1 MKLCTKCGAQLADEA
16 TFCAKCGTS
25 LNAAPAPQNSAPQ
38 NPNPV
43 NAAPMGYAPNGY
55 AAPMGYAPYGYAPVR
70 QKAYVDPVKARA
82 KKLAIFNFVYA
93 VSIALACFFTAFSFL
108 FADIYSSGSISASYY
123 SGYSVD
129 VYTHMSFE
137 EISPVFAGIF
147 SATALG
153 FGIVSFIF
161 GLKEKDNPEKMFGGI
176 ARFAIGLI
184 ATVFSIIML
193 AEIYG

>member
-108 FADIYSSGSISASYY
+108 FADVRSYSYVNYNYSLDVESYLR
-123 SGYSVD
+123 
-129 VYTHMSFE
+129 FE

-161 GLKEKDNPEKMFGGI
+161 GLKEKENPEKMFGGI

>member
-38 NPNPV
+38 NPNPA

-55 AAPMGYAPYGYAPVR
+55 AAPMGYAPYGYAPVKQR
-70 QKAYVDPVKARA
+70 PYVDPVKARA

-93 VSIALACFFTAFSFL
+93 ISIALACFFTAFSFL
-108 FADIYSSGSISASYY
+108 FADIRSYSYVNYNYSLDVESYLR
-123 SGYSVD
+123 
-129 VYTHMSFE
+129 FE

>member
-38 NPNPV
+38 NPNPA

-93 VSIALACFFTAFSFL
+93 VSIALACFFTAFSF
-108 FADIYSSGSISASYY
+108 FYADVRSYANISYSYIDVHSYLR
-123 SGYSVD
+123 
-129 VYTHMSFE
+129 FE

-161 GLKEKDNPEKMFGGI
+161 GLKEKENPEKMFGGI